1 MVYSVEMYEKI
12 DGKVPVLEFI
22 LNLEPKQQAKIYRE
36 IDLTEGKKMKWSEAK
51 AIILKNNEVQNEL
64 EKNEAEYKI
73 IEEIILARREKNLT
87 QKGLAELI
95 GTKQSNI
102 SRLESGNYNP
112 SLDFL
117 QKIASAMGKRLEVR
131 MV

>member
-1 MVYSVEMYEKI
+1 ME
-12 DGKVPVLEFI
+12 
-22 LNLEPKQQAKIYRE
+22 
-36 IDLTEGKKMKWSEAK
+36 WSKAK
-51 AIILKNNEVQNEL
+51 AIILENKEVQKEYEL
-64 EKNEAEYKI
+64 MEAEYKV
-73 IEEIILARREKNLT
+73 IEEIITARKERNLT

-117 QKIASAMGKRLEVR
+117 QKIASAMGKKLEVR
-131 MV
+131 II

>member
-1 MVYSVEMYEKI
+1 
-12 DGKVPVLEFI
+12 
-22 LNLEPKQQAKIYRE
+22 
-36 IDLTEGKKMKWSEAK
+36 MKWSQAK
-51 AIILKNNEVQNEL
+51 SIILKNEAVKKEL
-64 EKNEAEYKI
+64 NLNEAEYKI
-73 IEEIILARREKNLT
+73 IEEIIMARKEKKLT

-117 QKIASAMGKRLEVR
+117 NRIALAMGKELEVR
-131 MV
+131 MVLSKKRKLAKRQVSSS

>member
-1 MVYSVEMYEKI
+1 MYGGE
-12 DGKVPVLEFI
+12 
-22 LNLEPKQQAKIYRE
+22 
-36 IDLTEGKKMKWSEAK
+36 KMKWSEAK

-95 GTKQSNI
+95 GTRQSNI

-117 QKIASAMGKRLEVR
+117 QKVASAMGKRLEVR

>member
-1 MVYSVEMYEKI
+1 MWKCMRWSK
-12 DGKVPVLEFI
+12 
-22 LNLEPKQQAKIYRE
+22 AKE
-36 IDLTEGKKMKWSEAK
+36 
-51 AIILKNNEVQNEL
+51 IILKNEEVQNEL
-64 EKNEAEYKI
+64 KMNEAEYKI

-87 QKGLAELI
+87 QKDLAELI

-117 QKIASAMGKRLEVR
+117 QKVASAIGKKLEVR
-131 MV
+131 II

>member
-1 MVYSVEMYEKI
+1 MNWS
-12 DGKVPVLEFI
+12 
-22 LNLEPKQQAKIYRE
+22 QAK
-36 IDLTEGKKMKWSEAK
+36 S
-51 AIILKNNEVQNEL
+51 IILKNEDVRNEL
-64 EKNEAEYKI
+64 KMNEAEYKI
-73 IEEIILARREKNLT
+73 IEEIIMARKEKKLT
-87 QKGLAELI
+87 QKDLAELI

-117 QKIASAMGKRLEVR
+117 NRIALAVGKELEVR

>member
-1 MVYSVEMYEKI
+1 MRWSK
-12 DGKVPVLEFI
+12 
-22 LNLEPKQQAKIYRE
+22 AKE
-36 IDLTEGKKMKWSEAK
+36 
-51 AIILKNNEVQNEL
+51 IILKNKKVQKEYEL
-64 EKNEAEYKI
+64 IEAEYKI
-73 IEEIILARREKNLT
+73 IEEIIMARREKKLT

-117 QKIASAMGKRLEVR
+117 QKVASAMGKKLEVR
-131 MV
+131 II

>member
-1 MVYSVEMYEKI
+1 MEWNKARAVI
-12 DGKVPVLEFI
+12 LE
-22 LNLEPKQQAKIYRE
+22 NK
-36 IDLTEGKKMKWSEAK
+36 
-51 AIILKNNEVQNEL
+51 EVQKEYEL
-64 EKNEAEYKI
+64 MDAEYKI
-73 IEEIILARREKNLT
+73 IEEIITVRREKNLT

-117 QKIASAMGKRLEVR
+117 QKIASAMGKKLEVR
-131 MV
+131 II